1 LKVGL
6 LRFITAGSVDDGKST
21 LIGRLL
27 VDARGAFEDQVSA
40 AQRDNERRGGKGIDF
55 ALLTDGLKA
64 EREQGITIDVAYRYF
79 NTTRRK
85 FIIADAPGHEQYTRN
100 MVTGAST
107 ADLALILVDA
117 RQGLV
122 TQSRRHAYI
131 AHLVGIRHIIVAVN
145 KMDLVDF
152 KQDVYDR
159 ICSEFR
165 TFFQQLGPLDLRF
178 VPISALQGDMVVQR
192 GENLPWYTG
201 DTVMGTLETIDVEQQ
216 DASHLR
222 FPIQLVNRPPLP
234 ELGDF
239 RGYMGKIASGRV
251 NVGEQ
256 IAIMPG
262 GRQTK
267 VTGILTFDGER
278 NTAFAPQSVT
288 LTLAEDVDTSRGDII
303 TGIDDAPVPRTEL
316 EATVCWMSPKPMKAG
331 GKYRLRHTTRIV
343 KALVSGIQYRV
354 DPNTLEKQANPA
366 EIKQNDIARISLKTL
381 LPIACDSYRE
391 NRETGAFLLVDD
403 NNDTAGA
410 GFIELQKQ

>member
-1 LKVGL
+1 LSVGL

-79 NTTRRK
+79 NTVRRK

-117 RQGLV
+117 RQGIV

-145 KMDLVDF
+145 KMDLVGF
-152 KQDVYDR
+152 EKERYDR
-159 ICSEFR
+159 ICAEF
-165 TFFQQLGPLDLRF
+165 TSFFKQLGPVDLRF
-178 VPISALQGDMVVQR
+178 IPISALQGDMVVQR
-192 GENLPWYTG
+192 GDNLPWYTG
-201 DTVMGTLETIDVEQQ
+201 DTVMETLETIEVEQQ

-239 RGYMGKIASGRV
+239 RGYMGRMASGRV
-251 NVGEQ
+251 SVGQQ

-262 GRQTK
+262 GRKTT
-267 VTGILTFDGER
+267 VTGIMTFDGDR
-278 NTAFAPQSVT
+278 PNAFAPQSVT
-288 LTLAEDVDTSRGDII
+288 ITLAEDLDASRGDMI
-303 TGIDDAPVPRTEL
+303 TGVDDAPEPRSQM
-316 EATVCWMSPKPMKAG
+316 EAMVCWMSTKPLKKG
-331 GKYRLRHTTRIV
+331 GKYRLRHTTRLV
-343 KALVSGIQYRV
+343 KALISSIEYRV
-354 DPNTLEKQANPA
+354 DPNTLEKQASPD
-366 EIKQNDIARISLKTL
+366 ELRQNDIARISLKTL
-381 LPIACDSYRE
+381 LPITCDGYQE

-410 GFIELQKQ
+410 GFIEL

>member
-1 LKVGL
+1 MKVGL

-27 VDARGAFEDQVSA
+27 VDARGAFEDQISS

-79 NTTRRK
+79 NTPRRK

-122 TQSRRHAYI
+122 TQSRRHAFLAY
-131 AHLVGIRHIIVAVN
+131 LVGIRHIIVAVN
-145 KMDLVDF
+145 KMDLVEF

-159 ICSEFR
+159 ICSEFK
-165 TFFQQLGPLDLRF
+165 TFFERLGPVDLRF
-178 VPISALQGDMVVQR
+178 IPISALHGDMVVER
-192 GENLPWYTG
+192 GEKFPWYKG
-201 DTVMGTLETIDVEQQ
+201 DTVMEILETIEIEQP

-222 FPIQLVNRPPLP
+222 FPIQLVNRPPMP
-234 ELGDF
+234 ELHDF

-251 NVGEQ
+251 SVGQQ
-256 IAIMPG
+256 IAILPG

-267 VTGILTFDGER
+267 VTGVAMFDGER
-278 NTAFAPQSVT
+278 DSAFAPQSVT
-288 LTLAEDVDTSRGDII
+288 ITLAEDLDASRGDMIV
-303 TGIDDAPVPRTEL
+303 GLEDPPQLRTEF
-316 EATVCWMSPKPMKAG
+316 EATVCWMSSKPMKAG
-331 GKYRLRHTTRIV
+331 GKYRLRHTTKLT
-343 KALVSGIQYRV
+343 KAIVSGIQYRL
-354 DPNTLEKQANPA
+354 DPNTIEKQTDVA
-366 EIKQNDIARISLKTL
+366 ELKQNDIARISVKTL
-381 LPIACDSYRE
+381 QPIACDAYRD
-391 NRETGAFLLVDD
+391 NRETGAFLLIDD
-403 NNDTAGA
+403 NNDSVGA
-410 GFIELQKQ
+410 GFIEL

>member
-1 LKVGL
+1 MDL

-27 VDARGAFEDQVSA
+27 YDSKNILIDQLEALEKSTKNKENGEVDL
-40 AQRDNERRGGKGIDF
+40 
-55 ALLTDGLKA
+55 ALLTDGLRA

-79 NTTRRK
+79 NTPRRK

-152 KQDVYDR
+152 KQEVFDR
-159 ICSEFR
+159 ISSEFKS
-165 TFFQQLGPLDLRF
+165 FFQQLGPVDLRF
-178 VPISALQGDMVVQR
+178 IPISALQGDMVVER
-192 GENLPWYTG
+192 GSNLPWYTG
-201 DTVMGTLETIDVEQQ
+201 DTVMQTLETIEVEQQ

-239 RGYMGKIASGRV
+239 RGYMGRMASGRV
-251 NVGEQ
+251 SVGQ
-256 IAIMPG
+256 SIAITPG
-262 GRQTK
+262 GRQTR
-267 VTGILTFDGER
+267 VTSILTFDGER
-278 NTAFAPQSVT
+278 TTAFAPQSVT
-288 LTLAEDVDTSRGDII
+288 LTLAEDVDTSRGDMI
-303 TGIDDAPVPRTEL
+303 TGIDDAPSAKTQF
-316 EATVCWMSPKPMKAG
+316 EATICWMSPKPM
-331 GKYRLRHTTRIV
+331 
-343 KALVSGIQYRV
+343 
-354 DPNTLEKQANPA
+354 
-366 EIKQNDIARISLKTL
+366 
-381 LPIACDSYRE
+381 
-391 NRETGAFLLVDD
+391 
-403 NNDTAGA
+403 
-410 GFIELQKQ
+410 

>member
-1 LKVGL
+1 MSVGL

-131 AHLVGIRHIIVAVN
+131 ARLVGIRHIIVAVN
-145 KMDLVDF
+145 KMDLIGFD
-152 KQDVYDR
+152 KGTYDR
-159 ICSEFR
+159 ICAEFKS
-165 TFFQQLGPLDLRF
+165 FFQQLGPVDLRF
-178 VPISALQGDMVVQR
+178 IPISALQGDMVVQR
-192 GENLPWYTG
+192 GDNLPWYTG
-201 DTVMGTLETIDVEQQ
+201 DTVMETLETIEIEQQ

-239 RGYMGKIASGRV
+239 RGYMGRMASGRV
-251 NVGEQ
+251 SVGQQ
-256 IAIMPG
+256 ISIVPG
-262 GRQTK
+262 GRKTT
-267 VTGILTFDGER
+267 VTGIMTFDGDR
-278 NTAFAPQSVT
+278 KTAFAPQSLT
-288 LTLAEDVDTSRGDII
+288 LTLAEDLDASRGDMI
-303 TGIDDAPVPRTEL
+303 TGIDDAPEPRTQI
-316 EATVCWMSPKPMKAG
+316 EAMVCWMSPKPLKKG
-331 GKYRLRHTTRIV
+331 GKYRLRHTTRLV
-343 KALVSGIQYRV
+343 KALISGIEYRV
-354 DPNTLEKQANPA
+354 DPNTLEKQATP
-366 EIKQNDIARISLKTL
+366 EELRQNDIARISLKTL
-381 LPIACDSYRE
+381 LPVACDGYQE
-391 NRETGAFLLVDD
+391 NRETGAFLLIDD

-410 GFIELQKQ
+410 GFIEL

>member
-1 LKVGL
+1 MKVGL

-201 DTVMGTLETIDVEQQ
+201 DTVMETLETIDVEQQ

-278 NTAFAPQSVT
+278 TTAFAPQSVT
-288 LTLAEDVDTSRGDII
+288 LTLAEDVDTSRGDMI

>member
-1 LKVGL
+1 MSVGL

-79 NTTRRK
+79 NTERRK

-178 VPISALQGDMVVQR
+178 IPISALQGDMVVQR

-201 DTVMGTLETIDVEQQ
+201 DTVMETLETIEVEQQ
-216 DASHLR
+216 DVSHFR

-239 RGYMGKIASGRV
+239 RGYMGRIASGRV
-251 NVGEQ
+251 NVGQ
-256 IAIMPG
+256 KIAIMPG
-262 GRQTK
+262 GRQTT
-267 VTGILTFDGER
+267 VTGIQTFDGER
-278 NTAFAPQSVT
+278 DAAFAPQSVT
-288 LTLAEDVDTSRGDII
+288 LTLAEDVDTSRGDMI
-303 TGIDDAPVPRTEL
+303 TGVDDAPKPRTEL
-316 EATVCWMSPKPMKAG
+316 EATVCWMSSKPMKPG
-331 GKYRLRHTTRIV
+331 GRYRLRHTTRLV
-343 KALVSGIQYRV
+343 KALVSGIEYRL
-354 DPNTLEKQANPA
+354 DPNTLEKLPSPA
-366 EIKQNDIARISLKTL
+366 ELRQNDIARISLKTL
-381 LPIACDSYRE
+381 LPIACDGYRE
-391 NRETGAFLLVDD
+391 NRETGAFLLIDD

-410 GFIELQKQ
+410 GFIE

>member
-1 LKVGL
+1 MKVGL

-152 KQDVYDR
+152 KQEVYDR

-201 DTVMGTLETIDVEQQ
+201 DTVMETLETIDVEQQ

-288 LTLAEDVDTSRGDII
+288 LTLAEDVDTSRGDMI

>member
-1 LKVGL
+1 LSVGL

-79 NTTRRK
+79 NTERRK

-107 ADLALILVDA
+107 ADLAIILVDA

-122 TQSRRHAYI
+122 TQSLRHAFI
-131 AHLVGIRHIIVAVN
+131 AHLVGIRHVIVAVN
-145 KMDLVDF
+145 KMDLVGF
-152 KQDVYDR
+152 QQDVYDR

-165 TFFQQLGPLDLRF
+165 TFFDQLGPTDLRF
-178 VPISALQGDMVVQR
+178 IPISALLGDMVVER
-192 GENLPWYTG
+192 GTNLPWYNG
-201 DTVMGTLETIDVEQQ
+201 QTVIETLETIDFEQQ
-216 DASHLR
+216 DASHFR

-239 RGYMGKIASGRV
+239 RGYMGRIASGRV
-251 NVGEQ
+251 QVGQQ

-278 NTAFAPQSVT
+278 TAAFAPQSVT
-288 LTLAEDVDTSRGDII
+288 LTLAEDVDTSRGDMIVDMEDPP
-303 TGIDDAPVPRTEL
+303 TPRT
-316 EATVCWMSPKPMKAG
+316 AIDAMICWMSPKPMKAG
-331 GKYRLRHTTRIV
+331 GKYRLRHVTRLV
-343 KALVSGIQYRV
+343 KALVSDVQYRV
-354 DPNTLEKQANPA
+354 DPNTLEKQSGIT
-366 EIKQNDIARISLKTL
+366 ELHQNDIARISLKTL
-381 LPIACDSYRE
+381 LPIACDAYRA
-391 NRETGAFLLVDD
+391 NRETGAFLLIDD
-403 NNDTAGA
+403 NNDTAAA
-410 GFIELQKQ
+410 GFIELA

>member
-1 LKVGL
+1 MSVGL

-152 KQDVYDR
+152 KQEVYYR

-201 DTVMGTLETIDVEQQ
+201 DTVMETLETIDVEQQ
-216 DASHLR
+216 DASHFR

-278 NTAFAPQSVT
+278 TTAFAPQSVT
-288 LTLAEDVDTSRGDII
+288 LTLAEDVDTSRGDMM

-343 KALVSGIQYRV
+343 KALVSGIQYRL

>member
-1 LKVGL
+1 MSVGL

-79 NTTRRK
+79 NTDRRK

-131 AHLVGIRHIIVAVN
+131 AHLVGIRHVIVAVN

-159 ICSEFR
+159 ICSDFT
-165 TFFQQLGPLDLRF
+165 TFFQQLGPIDLRF
-178 VPISALQGDMVVQR
+178 IPISALQGDMVVQR

-201 DTVMGTLETIDVEQQ
+201 DTVMETLETIEIEQQ

-251 NVGEQ
+251 NVGQQ
-256 IAIMPG
+256 IAILPG

-278 NTAFAPQSVT
+278 TTAYAPQSVT
-288 LTLAEDVDTSRGDII
+288 LTLAEDVDTSRGDMI
-303 TGIDDAPVPRTEL
+303 TAVDDAPTPRTQF
-316 EATVCWMSPKPMKAG
+316 EATICWMSPRPLKAG
-331 GKYRLRHTTRIV
+331 GKYRLRHTTRLV
-343 KALVSGIQYRV
+343 KALAAGIQYRV
-354 DPNTLEKQANPA
+354 DPNTLEKQNTA
-366 EIKQNDIARISLKTL
+366 ELRQNDIARISVKTL

-391 NRETGAFLLVDD
+391 NRETGAFLLIDD

-410 GFIELQKQ
+410 GFIE

>member
-1 LKVGL
+1 MSVGL

-79 NTTRRK
+79 NTERRK

-131 AHLVGIRHIIVAVN
+131 AHLVGIRHVIVAVN

-152 KQDVYDR
+152 NKDVYDR
-159 ICSEFR
+159 ICSDFKA
-165 TFFQQLGPLDLRF
+165 FFQQLGPLDLRF
-178 VPISALQGDMVVQR
+178 IPISALQGDMVVQR
-192 GENLPWYTG
+192 GENLPWYT
-201 DTVMGTLETIDVEQQ
+201 DQTVMETLETIDVEQQ
-216 DASHLR
+216 DSSHLR

-251 NVGEQ
+251 NLGQQ
-256 IAIMPG
+256 ITILPG

-267 VTGILTFDGER
+267 VTGIFTFDGER
-278 NTAFAPQSVT
+278 TTAFAPQSVT
-288 LTLAEDVDTSRGDII
+288 LTLAEDVDASRGDII
-303 TGIDDAPVPRTEL
+303 TGIDDAPAPRTQF

-331 GKYRLRHTTRIV
+331 GKYRLRHTTRLV
-343 KALVSGIQYRV
+343 KALASGIQYRV
-354 DPNTLEKQANPA
+354 DPNTLEEQPNPA
-366 EIKQNDIARISLKTL
+366 ELRQNDIARISVKTL

-391 NRETGAFLLVDD
+391 NRETGAFLLIDD

-410 GFIELQKQ
+410 GFIE

>member
-1 LKVGL
+1 LSVGL

-55 ALLTDGLKA
+55 SLLTDGLKA

-79 NTTRRK
+79 NTERRK

-145 KMDLVDF
+145 KMDLVEF
-152 KQDVYDR
+152 QQERYDS

-165 TFFQQLGPLDLRF
+165 SFFQQLGPIDLRF
-178 VPISALQGDMVVQR
+178 IPISALQGDMVVQR

-201 DTVMGTLETIDVEQQ
+201 QTVMETLETIEVEQQ

-239 RGYMGKIASGRV
+239 RGYMGRLASGRV
-251 NVGEQ
+251 KVGQ
-256 IAIMPG
+256 KIAIMPG
-262 GRQTK
+262 GRQTT
-267 VTGILTFDGER
+267 VTGIMTFDGEQQS
-278 NTAFAPQSVT
+278 AFAPQSVT
-288 LTLAEDVDTSRGDII
+288 LTLAEDVDTSRGDMI
-303 TGIDDAPVPRTEL
+303 TGVEDAPSPRTQL
-316 EATVCWMSPKPMKAG
+316 EATVCWMSPKPLKAG
-331 GKYRLRHTTRIV
+331 GKYRLRHTTRLV

-354 DPNTLEKQANPA
+354 DPNTLEQQHPA
-366 EIKQNDIARISLKTL
+366 ELHQNDIARISLKTL

-410 GFIELQKQ
+410 GFIEL

>member
-1 LKVGL
+1 MSVGL

-152 KQDVYDR
+152 KQEVYYR

-165 TFFQQLGPLDLRF
+165 TFFHQLGPLDLRF

-201 DTVMGTLETIDVEQQ
+201 DTVMETLETIDVEQQ
-216 DASHLR
+216 DASHFR

-278 NTAFAPQSVT
+278 TTAFAPQSVT
-288 LTLAEDVDTSRGDII
+288 LTLAEDVDTSRGDMI

>member
-1 LKVGL
+1 MSVGL

-152 KQDVYDR
+152 KQEVYDR

-201 DTVMGTLETIDVEQQ
+201 DTVMETLETIDVEQQ

>member
-1 LKVGL
+1 MSVGL

-79 NTTRRK
+79 NTERRK

-122 TQSRRHAYI
+122 TQSRRHAFI

-152 KQDVYDR
+152 QQAVYDR

-165 TFFQQLGPLDLRF
+165 SFFEQMGPTDLRF
-178 VPISALQGDMVVQR
+178 IPISALQGDMVVQR
-192 GENLPWYTG
+192 GDNLPWYTG
-201 DTVMGTLETIDVEQQ
+201 PTVMETLETIEVDQQ

-234 ELGDF
+234 ELADF
-239 RGYMGKIASGRV
+239 RGYMGRIASGRV
-251 NVGEQ
+251 KVGQQ
-256 IAIMPG
+256 ITVMPG
-262 GRQTK
+262 GRTTK

-278 NTAFAPQSVT
+278 PSAHAPQSVT
-288 LTLAEDVDTSRGDII
+288 LTLAEDLDASRGDLI
-303 TGIDDAPVPRTEL
+303 TGVDDAPAPRTEL
-316 EATVCWMSPKPMKAG
+316 EATICWMSSRPMKAG
-331 GKYRLRHTTRIV
+331 GKYRLRHTTRLV
-343 KALVSGIQYRV
+343 KALVSVIQYRL
-354 DPNTLEKQANPA
+354 DPNTLEKQPGPA
-366 EIKQNDIARISLKTL
+366 ELRQNDIARIAVKTL
-381 LPIACDSYRE
+381 LPIACDAYSE
-391 NRETGAFLLVDD
+391 NRETGAFLLIDD
-403 NNDTAGA
+403 NNETAGA
-410 GFIELQKQ
+410 GFIEM

>member
-1 LKVGL
+1 MSVGL

-79 NTTRRK
+79 NTERRK

-131 AHLVGIRHIIVAVN
+131 AHLVGIRHVIVAVN

-152 KQDVYDR
+152 RQDVYNQ
-159 ICSEFR
+159 ICSDFKA
-165 TFFQQLGPLDLRF
+165 FFQQLGLLDLRF
-178 VPISALQGDMVVQR
+178 IPISALQGDMVVQR
-192 GENLPWYTG
+192 GETLPWYTG
-201 DTVMGTLETIDVEQQ
+201 PTVMETLETIEVEQQ

-251 NVGEQ
+251 NVGQQ
-256 IAIMPG
+256 ISILPS

-278 NTAFAPQSVT
+278 STAYAPQSVT
-288 LTLAEDVDTSRGDII
+288 LTLAEDVDTSRGDMI
-303 TGIDDAPVPRTEL
+303 TGVDDAPAPRTEF
-316 EATVCWMSPKPMKAG
+316 EATVCWMSPRPMRAG
-331 GKYRLRHTTRIV
+331 GKYRLRHTTRLV
-343 KALVSGIQYRV
+343 KALASGIQYRV
-354 DPNTLEKQANPA
+354 DPNTLDKQPNPGD
-366 EIKQNDIARISLKTL
+366 IRQNDIARISVKTL

-391 NRETGAFLLVDD
+391 NRETGAFLLIDD

-410 GFIELQKQ
+410 GFIE

>member
-1 LKVGL
+1 MSVGL

-79 NTTRRK
+79 NTERRK

-107 ADLALILVDA
+107 ADLAVILVDA

-131 AHLVGIRHIIVAVN
+131 AHLVGIRHVVVAVN
-145 KMDLVDF
+145 KMDLVGFQEDI
-152 KQDVYDR
+152 YNR
-159 ICSEFR
+159 ICADFR
-165 TFFQQLGPLDLRF
+165 SFFKQLGPTDLRF
-178 VPISALQGDMVVQR
+178 IPISALLGDMVVER
-192 GENLPWYTG
+192 GNNLHWYKG
-201 DTVMGTLETIDVEQQ
+201 QTVMDTLETIEIGQQ
-216 DASHLR
+216 DAKHLR

-239 RGYMGKIASGRV
+239 RGYMGRIASGQIE
-251 NVGEQ
+251 VGQQ
-256 IAIMPG
+256 IAIMPAE
-262 GRQTK
+262 RKTK
-267 VTGILTFDGER
+267 VTGILTFDGELQS
-278 NTAFAPQSVT
+278 AFAPQSVT
-288 LTLAEDVDTSRGDII
+288 VTLAEDVDTSRGDMIVD
-303 TGIDDAPVPRTEL
+303 IDDPPAPRNSIDAV
-316 EATVCWMSPKPMKAG
+316 VCWMSPKPMKTG
-331 GKYRLRHTTRIV
+331 GKYRLRHTTRLI
-343 KALVSGIQYRV
+343 KSLVSEIQYRV
-354 DPNTLEKQANPA
+354 DPNTLEKQPGVT
-366 EIKQNDIARISLKTL
+366 ELHQNDIARISLKTL
-381 LPIACDSYRE
+381 APIACDAYQR
-391 NRETGAFLLVDD
+391 NRETGAFLLIDD

-410 GFIELQKQ
+410 GFIEL

>member
-1 LKVGL
+1 LSVGI

-79 NTTRRK
+79 NTLRRK

-122 TQSRRHAYI
+122 TQSRRHAFL

-152 KQDVYDR
+152 KQEVFDR
-159 ICSEFR
+159 ISSEFT
-165 TFFQQLGPLDLRF
+165 TFFQRLGPVDIRF
-178 VPISALQGDMVVQR
+178 IPISALQGDMVVER
-192 GENLPWYTG
+192 GDKLPWYTG
-201 DTVMGTLETIDVEQQ
+201 PTVMETLETIEIEQQ

-222 FPIQLVNRPPLP
+222 FPIQLVNRPPMA
-234 ELGDF
+234 ELQDF
-239 RGYMGKIASGRV
+239 RGYMGKIASGRIQ
-251 NVGEQ
+251 VGQQ
-256 IAIMPG
+256 IAVMPG

-267 VTGILTFDGER
+267 VTGITTFDGD
-278 NTAFAPQSVT
+278 NQSAFAPQSVT
-288 LTLAEDVDTSRGDII
+288 ITLAEDLDASRGDMIV
-303 TGIDDAPVPRTEL
+303 GLEDQPEL
-316 EATVCWMSPKPMKAG
+316 KTQFDATVCWMSAKPMKAG
-331 GKYRLRHTTRIV
+331 GKYRLRHTTRLT
-343 KALVSGIQYRV
+343 KAIVSGIQYRL
-354 DPNTLEKQANPA
+354 DPNTIEKQMDIA
-366 EIKQNDIARISLKTL
+366 ELKQNDIARISVKTL
-381 LPIACDSYRE
+381 QPLPCDPYRD
-391 NRETGAFLLVDD
+391 NRETGAFLLIDD
-403 NNDTAGA
+403 NNDSVGA
-410 GFIELQKQ
+410 GFIEG

>member
-1 LKVGL
+1 LSVGL

-79 NTTRRK
+79 NTERRK

-145 KMDLVDF
+145 KMDLIGF
-152 KQDVYDR
+152 QKETYDR
-159 ICSEFR
+159 ICAEFKS
-165 TFFQQLGPLDLRF
+165 FFQQLGPVDLRF
-178 VPISALQGDMVVQR
+178 IPISALQGDMVVQR
-192 GENLPWYTG
+192 GDNLPWYTG
-201 DTVMGTLETIDVEQQ
+201 DTVMETLETIEIEQQ

-239 RGYMGKIASGRV
+239 RGYMGRMASGRV
-251 NVGEQ
+251 KVGQQ

-262 GRQTK
+262 GRKTT
-267 VTGILTFDGER
+267 VTGIMTFEGDR
-278 NTAFAPQSVT
+278 QTAFAPQSLTV
-288 LTLAEDVDTSRGDII
+288 TLAEDLDASRG
-303 TGIDDAPVPRTEL
+303 T
-316 EATVCWMSPKPMKAG
+316 
-331 GKYRLRHTTRIV
+331 
-343 KALVSGIQYRV
+343 
-354 DPNTLEKQANPA
+354 
-366 EIKQNDIARISLKTL
+366 
-381 LPIACDSYRE
+381 
-391 NRETGAFLLVDD
+391 
-403 NNDTAGA
+403 
-410 GFIELQKQ
+410 

>member
-1 LKVGL
+1 LSVGL

-79 NTTRRK
+79 NTVRRK

-107 ADLALILVDA
+107 ADLALILIDA
-117 RQGLV
+117 RQGIL
-122 TQSRRHAYI
+122 TQSRRHAFI
-131 AHLVGIRHIIVAVN
+131 AHLVGIRHIVVAVN

-152 KQDVYDR
+152 KQDVYER
-159 ICSEFR
+159 ICSEF
-165 TFFQQLGPLDLRF
+165 TDFFKRLGPTDLRF
-178 VPISALQGDMVVQR
+178 IPISALQGDMVVQR

-201 DTVMGTLETIDVEQQ
+201 DTVMETLETIEIEQQ

-222 FPIQLVNRPPLP
+222 FPIQLVNRPPMP

-239 RGYMGKIASGRV
+239 RGYMGRIASGRV
-251 NVGEQ
+251 NVGQQ
-256 IAIMPG
+256 ITIMPG

-267 VTGILTFDGER
+267 VTGIKTMDGDREY
-278 NTAFAPQSVT
+278 AFAPQSVT
-288 LTLAEDVDTSRGDII
+288 LTLAEDLDTSRGDMIV
-303 TGIDDAPVPRTEL
+303 GLEDPPRPRTEF
-316 EATVCWMSPKPMKAG
+316 EATICWMSSKPMKAG
-331 GKYRLRHTTRIV
+331 AKYRLRHTSRLV
-343 KALVSGIQYRV
+343 KAIVPSIHYRI
-354 DPNTLEKQANPA
+354 DPNTIEKQTGIA
-366 EIKQNDIARISLKTL
+366 ELKQNDIARISVKTL
-381 LPIACDSYRE
+381 LPITGDFYRE
-391 NRETGAFLLVDD
+391 NRETGAFLLIDD
-403 NNDTAGA
+403 ANDTAGA
-410 GFIELQKQ
+410 GFIEA

>member
-1 LKVGL
+1 MSVGL

-201 DTVMGTLETIDVEQQ
+201 DTVMETLETIDVEQQ
-216 DASHLR
+216 DASHFR

-278 NTAFAPQSVT
+278 TTAFAPQSVT
-288 LTLAEDVDTSRGDII
+288 LTLAEDVDTSRGDMI
-303 TGIDDAPVPRTEL
+303 TGIDDAPAPANRT
-316 EATVCWMSPKPMKAG
+316 
-331 GKYRLRHTTRIV
+331 
-343 KALVSGIQYRV
+343 
-354 DPNTLEKQANPA
+354 
-366 EIKQNDIARISLKTL
+366 
-381 LPIACDSYRE
+381 
-391 NRETGAFLLVDD
+391 
-403 NNDTAGA
+403 
-410 GFIELQKQ
+410 

>member
-1 LKVGL
+1 LSVGL

-152 KQDVYDR
+152 KQEVYDR

-201 DTVMGTLETIDVEQQ
+201 DTVMETLETIDVEQQ
-216 DASHLR
+216 DASHFR

-251 NVGEQ
+251 KVGEQ

-278 NTAFAPQSVT
+278 TTAFAPQSVT
-288 LTLAEDVDTSRGDII
+288 LTLAEDVDTSRGDMI

-354 DPNTLEKQANPA
+354 DPNTLEKQASPN

>member
-1 LKVGL
+1 LSVGL

-79 NTTRRK
+79 NTERRK

-159 ICSEFR
+159 ICSEFQ
-165 TFFQQLGPLDLRF
+165 TFFKQLGPVDLRF
-178 VPISALQGDMVVQR
+178 IPISALQGDMVVQR
-192 GENLPWYTG
+192 GANLPWYSG
-201 DTVMGTLETIDVEQQ
+201 ATVMETLETIEVEQQ
-216 DASHLR
+216 DARHLR

-251 NVGEQ
+251 NVGQ
-256 IAIMPG
+256 KIAILPG
-262 GRQTK
+262 GRQTE
-267 VTGILTFDGER
+267 VTSILTFDGEKD
-278 NTAFAPQSVT
+278 TAFAPQSIT
-288 LTLAEDVDTSRGDII
+288 LTLAEDVDTSRGDMI
-303 TGIDDAPVPRTEL
+303 TGIDDPPQSRTQFD
-316 EATVCWMSPKPMKAG
+316 ATICWMSPKPMKSG
-331 GKYRLRHTTRIV
+331 GKYRVRHTTRLV

-354 DPNTLEKQANPA
+354 DPNTLERQT
-366 EIKQNDIARISLKTL
+366 EIPELRQNDIARISVKTL

-391 NRETGAFLLVDD
+391 NRETGAFLLIDD

-410 GFIELQKQ
+410 GFIE